1 MARLSS
7 SVADI
12 KSRYDVV
19 VVGSGYG
26 GAIAACRLAEAKQ
39 PKLSVCVLERG
50 REIRPGEYPDTP
62 AKAAGEIQV
71 DMPGHHL
78 FSPTALFDFRLN
90 REMNVLVGCGLGG
103 TSLINANV
111 ALRPE
116 PGVFQ
121 EKEWPEEIRRAA
133 QSGDLE
139 PYFKRAQEMLGST
152 DYPPP
157 GFPSLPKQQ
166 ALERTNAAAGSR
178 RPFKRPLIN
187 VTFKEGV
194 NKFGVHQ
201 RACQLCGDCVS
212 GCNYGAKN
220 TVLMNYLP
228 EAKRHGAEIFTEV
241 SVRSV
246 KRDGTEWV
254 VLFDLTGSGRRDF
267 GAPPL
272 SVRARGVVLSAGT
285 LGSTEILLRSQT
297 EDLRFSGRLG
307 QRFTGN
313 GDIFALSYNG
323 TEPIDG
329 VGSGYRRPDLHHQV
343 GPCITGMI
351 DLRDGPLEE
360 QMIIE
365 EGSIPGALSPVL
377 PALLGVASV
386 LWGRTAAS
394 PEIRTIAQQ
403 VTRWS
408 RYLAG
413 AYHGAVRRTQTL
425 LAMAH
430 DDAGGVLRLVDD
442 RLRVEWPSLESEASR
457 AALDR
462 IHKRLALVSREL
474 QATHISNPFR
484 PITVHPLGG
493 CCMGDSAAT
502 GVVNHEGR
510 VFDGA
515 SGGFHP
521 DLFVCDGSIIPR
533 PLGANPLLTI
543 SALAERT
550 CEHIL
555 RQAYIETPGPSI
567 AAPPIP
573 TFKPMFYE
581 RAKTGIEFAE
591 RMTGTFAWVDKAPK
605 WQPSSPVDGTGPW
618 RAALRKPAKTH
629 ELTMDLT
636 IVAEDVEALVS
647 HRDHAGRIVGTVYA
661 PELSPEPLQVRD
673 GVFQVFLLEPERVE
687 TRMLRYRMRVETV
700 PDAAGRRA
708 SYFISGDKIAQNRR
722 RARPWPEL
730 STLYVTVASAD
741 GERHGRGVLHLS
753 MRDFLRQLR
762 TMRARHTQGL
772 GERLDVHVRFLGFF
786 VGMLRTLYG
795 RRFARSTIST
805 LDAPPRPRRRIQPK
819 PSVIPVTTS
828 DGTVIHLTRYR
839 GGDRGPVL
847 LSPGFSVRAA
857 SFAADTVDENLVERL
872 VREKYDVWLLDYRAS
887 SGFAAA
893 GTDFSIDD
901 IAVRDYPAAVKG
913 VRDATG
919 AKDIQ
924 IVAHCVGSMALLM
937 SLLAGKLE
945 GAAPL
950 GRLLAARPAS
960 DRAEVRGVQGGGV
973 PSLLPAPIPGQADHR
988 PVRPVLAVPPVLEPA
1003 AHPVSRPRAVHQPD
1017 LPSHPALFG
1026 ESFRHSKLNTATHD
1040 AMHEWFGTTSIPAL
1054 AHLAMILR
1062 IGHVVDRDGVNA
1074 YMPHLEPPRSPDL
1087 VHPWTGESRIPPP
1100 VHARDVRAALREE
1113 RGGVVQ
1119 LARDRELR
1127 PHGLLHRQAG
1137 RRRRL
1142 PDHPGG
1148 AGGGPA
1154 ARSTTIGPSMR
1165 KYCEAASS
1173 CWGMVGTPIGKISRT
1188 PSSRM

>member
-39 PKLSVCVLERG
+39 PKLRVCVLERG

-111 ALRPE
+111 ALEPE
-116 PGVFQ
+116 KAVF
-121 EKEWPEEIRRAA
+121 EAPDWPAEIHADLANGHLSRYFDRAR
-133 QSGDLE
+133 
-139 PYFKRAQEMLGST
+139 KMLGST

-178 RPFKRPLIN
+178 RPFTRPLIN

-194 NKFGVHQ
+194 NQFGVHQ

-254 VLFDLTGSGRRDF
+254 VLFDITGSGRQAF

-272 SVRARGVVLSAGT
+272 SVRAARAVVLAAGT

-297 EDLRFSGRLG
+297 DELRFSDCLG

-313 GDIFALSYNG
+313 GDLFALSYNG

-351 DLRDGPLEE
+351 DLREGPLEE
-360 QMIIE
+360 QIIIE
-365 EGSIPGALSPVL
+365 EGSIPGAISAVL
-377 PALLGVASV
+377 PTLLGVASV
-386 LWGRTAAS
+386 LWGRTSAA

-430 DDAGGVLRLVDD
+430 DDAGGRLRLVDD
-442 RLRVEWPSLESEASR
+442 RLRVEWPSLESEESR

-462 IHKRLALVSREL
+462 IHKRLALVSRGL
-474 QATHISNPFR
+474 QATHINNPFR

-493 CCMGDSAAT
+493 CCMADSVAK

-515 SGGFHP
+515 TGGFHP

-550 CEHIL
+550 CEGIL
-555 RQAYIETPGPSI
+555 GHEYVDAPGP
-567 AAPPIP
+567 ALGAPPIP

-581 RAKTGIEFAE
+581 RAKTGLEFAE
-591 RMTGTFAWVDKAPK
+591 RMTGAFAWVDKEPA
-605 WQPSSPVDGTGPW
+605 WQPIQPVDGTGPW

-636 IVAEDVEALVS
+636 IVADDVEALIS
-647 HRDHAGRIVGTVYA
+647 HRDHAGRIVGTVHA

-673 GVFQVFLLEPERVE
+673 GVFQLFLLEPERVE
-687 TRMLRYRMRVETV
+687 TRLLRYRMRVETV
-700 PDAAGRRA
+700 PDTYGRRA

-722 RARPWPEL
+722 RARLWPQL

-741 GERHGRGVLHLS
+741 GSRHGRGVLCLS
-753 MRDFLRQLR
+753 MSDFLRQLR
-762 TMRARHTQGL
+762 TMRASHTQGL
-772 GERLDVHVRFLGFF
+772 CERFDVHVRFLGFF

-839 GGDRGPVL
+839 GGGRGPVL

-872 VREKYDVWLLDYRAS
+872 VREEYDVWLLDYRAS
-887 SGFAAA
+887 SGFATA

-901 IAVRDYPAAVKG
+901 IAVRDYPAAVQAILEESK
-913 VRDATG
+913 VKR
-919 AKDIQ
+919 IQ

-937 SLLAGKLE
+937 SLLAGKLKDQLRSVVCSQLGLHPIAPKFAE
-945 GAAPL
+945 FKAAVYLASILRRFRVKSLTAQYDPYSL
-950 GRLLAARPAS
+950 SHRLWN
-960 DRAEVRGVQGGGV
+960 Q
-973 PSLLPAPIPGQADHR
+973 LLTLY
-988 PVRPVLAVPPVLEPA
+988 PVRERCTNPTCRRILL
-1003 AHPVSRPRAVHQPD
+1003 
-1017 LPSHPALFG
+1017 LFG

-1040 AMHEWFGTTSIPAL
+1040 AMHEWFGTTSVPAL

-1074 YMPHLEPPRSPDL
+1074 YMPHLDRLALPISFIHGRANREFLPKATRKTFELLCEKNGKAWYSWRPI
-1087 VHPWTGESRIPPP
+1087 ESYGHMDCFIGK
-1100 VHARDVRAALREE
+1100 RAAVDVFPLILEE
-1113 RGGVVQ
+1113 LEAGPRRGP
-1119 LARDRELR
+1119 R
-1127 PHGLLHRQAG
+1127 
-1137 RRRRL
+1137 
-1142 PDHPGG
+1142 
-1148 AGGGPA
+1148 
-1154 ARSTTIGPSMR
+1154 
-1165 KYCEAASS
+1165 
-1173 CWGMVGTPIGKISRT
+1173 
-1188 PSSRM
+1188 